1 MAVRLTGGS
10 QPAEIDV
17 RYKLFAP
24 GFTGSVTLHD
34 SRQGTTRSAHPQL
47 FPTEF
52 TDVLAEQELIELDT
66 LQIDLTPSSPGASAR
81 MRGPRGDGAMALET
95 TERPGY
101 GQVALCVD
109 ESGVATWH
117 YPEPGSAE
125 GVTRF
130 LLRAPDFAPADP
142 DAQLHRGIIG
152 ISARLVKTF
161 VYKVTDPVIG
171 GAADGLAT
179 LWERSNRPSLLRSF
193 EPGLHRE
200 LPDHELD
207 ADGVRQLGTGRA
219 LLFLHGTFS
228 RASTGF
234 GGLPDGALGRLHD
247 TYGGRVFAFDHPT
260 LSVDPADNVREFLAR
275 VPEDVHLDLDIV
287 AHSRGGLVA
296 RTLVGEHL
304 DLPIDADHVRVG
316 RVVFAGTPNQGSA
329 LASPEHLPDLI
340 DRYTTALNMLS
351 FGPVAE
357 VLDAI
362 IAVVKVLAHGSV
374 EGLEGLSSADPAGDF
389 MSRLDPQR
397 SSATDYFGMAANF
410 ESTDPGVAAFLK
422 SKAMDSLFEDAD
434 NDLVVAVDSVE
445 SASMKGFHRYEPS
458 DAVNHS
464 GYFEVPRTEEL
475 LCDWLTG

>member
-1 MAVRLTGGS
+1 MAVPLTGGH
-10 QPAEIDV
+10 QPAEIDI

-34 SRQGTTRSAHPQL
+34 GRQSTTRSAHPHL

-66 LQIDLTPSSPGASAR
+66 LQIDLTPTSPGSAAP
-81 MRGPRGDGAMALET
+81 MRGASGEGAMALET
-95 TERPGY
+95 VERPGY

-117 YPEPGSAE
+117 YPQVGSPE

-130 LLRAPDFAPADP
+130 LLRAPDFVSVDP

-171 GAADGLAT
+171 GAADGIAT

-193 EPGLHRE
+193 EPGSHRE
-200 LPDHELD
+200 LADRELD
-207 ADGVRQLGTGRA
+207 ETEVRRLGTGRA

-234 GGLPDGALGRLHD
+234 GGLPDGALQRLHMA
-247 TYGGRVFAFDHPT
+247 YGGRVFAFDHPT
-260 LSVDPADNVREFLAR
+260 LSVDPIDNVRDFLAR
-275 VPEDVHLDLDIV
+275 VPEDVILDLDIV

-296 RTLVGEHL
+296 RTLVGEHR
-304 DLPIDADHVRVG
+304 DVSINPDRVRVG
-316 RVVFAGTPNQGSA
+316 RVVFAGTPNKGSA

-362 IAVVKVLAHGSV
+362 IAVVKVLAHGSF
-374 EGLEGLSSADPAGDF
+374 EGLEGLSSADPAGEF
-389 MSRLDPQR
+389 MTRLDPQLA
-397 SSATDYFGMAANF
+397 SGTDYFGIGANF

-422 SKAMDSLFEDAD
+422 SKAMDSLFDDAD

-445 SASMKGFHRYEPS
+445 SASMKGFHRYEPA

-464 GYFEVPRTEEL
+464 GYFEVPHTEEL
-475 LCDWLTG
+475 LCGWLTG